1 MLECNFKPF
10 YRSKSFQ
17 SKTPHFFERAD
28 SRHTKYLPTMCL
40 KKLASNPIRIIC
52 QNSKRI
58 SLLFFIFVLCQ
69 MRLHLFLSCH
79 FMQNKKKP
87 FICWVVPILLYDV
100 QCPYHNSIL
109 IHSSTNYMQC
119 QYASAESL
127 LNCTLEP
134 TYIMFQ
140 DYNKWYIYWKSLI

>member
-17 SKTPHFFERAD
+17 SKTPHFFERVD
-28 SRHTKYLPTMCL
+28 TRNTKYLPNMCL

-79 FMQNKKKP
+79 FMQNVKKP
-87 FICWVVPILLYDV
+87 FYLL
-100 QCPYHNSIL
+100 
-109 IHSSTNYMQC
+109 SSTYLVVRCSMSIIQYLYIQVQIICNANMQVLKVC
-119 QYASAESL
+119 
-127 LNCTLEP
+127 
-134 TYIMFQ
+134 
-140 DYNKWYIYWKSLI
+140 

>member
-1 MLECNFKPF
+1 MRNDLKSQTERFF
-10 YRSKSFQ
+10 FERSIMITSAT

-28 SRHTKYLPTMCL
+28 TRNTSMCL

-87 FICWVVPILLYDV
+87 FIC
-100 QCPYHNSIL
+100 
-109 IHSSTNYMQC
+109 
-119 QYASAESL
+119 
-127 LNCTLEP
+127 
-134 TYIMFQ
+134 
-140 DYNKWYIYWKSLI
+140 